1 MTKVNTAHVGI
12 LLPEP
17 PSQVLMMDDDD
28 PLLSAR
34 SVRQSN
40 ARNLRTPAGAI
51 VEIVDSGDLI
61 LQIADRGCRSTHSF
75 RVSTTSLGHASAYF
89 ENLLDPRKFNE
100 GATVSARLTV
110 LHQRYANISQ
120 VPATDLPIIR
130 IEDVGQ
136 FPKGECCQ
144 TIMERFLDILH
155 VTRPSLTNTLV
166 PITHDIALLA
176 VVADRFSSLS
186 PVSSYVD
193 REGWL
198 KPRQAAKEIKR
209 NNPTGDIESF
219 CRQKVLIGT
228 LLDNGLSV
236 LIFSARLINE
246 GSRRWTQRN
255 NTEGDEDEA
264 LWWNLPSG
272 LEGERSAQWEQ

>member
-1 MTKVNTAHVGI
+1 
-12 LLPEP
+12 
-17 PSQVLMMDDDD
+17 MDDDD

-34 SVRQSN
+34 SVRRSN
-40 ARNLRTPAGAI
+40 ARNLKTPAGAI

-61 LQIADRGCRSTHSF
+61 LQVADSGCRTTHSF
-75 RVSTTSLGHASAYF
+75 RVSTRSLGHASAYF
-89 ENLLDPRKFNE
+89 DNLLDPRKFNE
-100 GATVSARLTV
+100 GATVNARLTA
-110 LHQRYANISQ
+110 LHQRYSSISQ

-130 IEDVGQ
+130 VEDVGQ

-144 TIMERFLDILH
+144 SIMERFLDILH
-155 VTRPSLTNTLV
+155 VTIPSLKYNSV
-166 PITHDIALLA
+166 PTTHDIALLA

-198 KPRQAAKEIKR
+198 RPRQDAKEIKR
-209 NNPTGDIESF
+209 NNPAGDQESF

-228 LLDNGLSV
+228 LLDNGLSI
-236 LIFSARLINE
+236 LIYTARLIND
-246 GSRRWTQRN
+246 GSRRWTQGN
-255 NTEGDEDEA
+255 ITEGDDEA

-272 LEGERSAQWEQ
+272 LEGERSAQWEQWQTC